1 MAAARAM
8 TPTSTAKLTLHDA
21 VLLKYAD
28 DPVLYHMRVILVPVQ
43 MEGETGWTADLASTF
58 LVATPDSDV
67 YIINLRQPGRFVDVV
82 EWDRLGD
89 LPAGIRERQVYSGS
103 LSKAEATQ
111 LLQVNLQEV
120 SNFRR
125 DNGLEPM
132 PLWLKG
138 LSSRVRQAKGAGLF
152 DSLFMGTSHSQS
164 PSVAPELPSYIAE
177 KLKDEQMLPRERR
190 LLAVE
195 EKEEGIGKQ

>member
-1 MAAARAM
+1 M
-8 TPTSTAKLTLHDA
+8 TPTSSAKLNLHDA

-43 MEGETGWTADLASTF
+43 MEGENGWTAELASTF

-89 LPAGIRERQVYSGS
+89 LPAGIRERQVYSSS

-111 LLQVNLQEV
+111 LLRVNLQEV

-125 DNGLEPM
+125 DKGLEPM

-138 LSSRVRQAKGAGLF
+138 LTSRGCLASGAGQF
-152 DSLFMGTSHSQS
+152 ESLFMGTSHSQL
-164 PSVAPELPSYIAE
+164 PSVAPGLSSHIAD
-177 KLKDEQMLPRERR
+177 KLKDEQKLPRERR
-190 LLAVE
+190 LLAVD